1 MKIFYIHHAKRKKNT
16 PPSQMDG
23 ITNIGKKDTKLVAK
37 IFSDA
42 KKKGENIVAIYTSP
56 FLRCKK
62 TAKIINKLID
72 IPIFEEE
79 RLNEFGSIKEEKWI
93 DCQIRTRD
101 FLKDIIAK
109 YNDEDVIICVTS
121 GVNLTAFIG
130 QFYKIKSSNK
140 LPYPIVPSCSPI
152 GFEIN
157 KSDLID

>member
-1 MKIFYIHHAKRKKNT
+1 MLFTHH
-16 PPSQMDG
+16 
-23 ITNIGKKDTKLVAK
+23 L
-37 IFSDA
+37 FWDA
-42 KKKGENIVAIYTSP
+42 
-56 FLRCKK
+56 KK

-93 DCQIRTRD
+93 DCQIRIRD